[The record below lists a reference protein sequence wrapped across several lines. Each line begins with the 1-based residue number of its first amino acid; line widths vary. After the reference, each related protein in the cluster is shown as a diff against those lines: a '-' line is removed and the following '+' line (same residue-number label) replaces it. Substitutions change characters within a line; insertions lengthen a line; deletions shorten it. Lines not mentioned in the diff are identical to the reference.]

1 MALFKPGQSGNPG
14 GKPKGAKNRDRLDIG
29 KIMKDLNFCPFRKLV
44 ELAQTSS
51 STKVQ
56 CEATIELCQYVAPK
70 LKSIEITQ
78 DQATPMQ
85 FNVILNPNT
94 ADGN

>member
-1 MALFKPGQSGNPG
+1 MALYKPGQSGNPAG
-14 GKPKGAKNRDRLDIG
+14 RPKGSHNKIRLDVAQIL
-29 KIMKDLNFCPFRKLV
+29 KEAKFCPFLKLI
-44 ELAQTSS
+44 ELATTSE

-70 LKSIEITQ
+70 LKSIEITH
-78 DQATPMQ
+78 DEATPMQ
-85 FNVILNPNT
+85 FNVILNANT